1 MPGGT
6 CRVER
11 LRIGDGMQTLDAGPV
26 LTGGGSLPIYSAS
39 GVLWTT
45 RDLRVPGQHLTFLP
59 FHHLLI
65 AGSVAA
71 ESLHPGRQALAAL
84 SPRVLADLRATVTA
98 PDLSSLGRQPSARQ
112 LRKPHK
118 ARVLLALLPKVP
130 LFVQSVRRKIFF
142 VVCRAI

>member
-1 MPGGT
+1 MQGSGNSAALLGYPTASIDPNDPNGG
-6 CRVER
+6 V
-11 LRIGDGMQTLDAGPV
+11 
-26 LTGGGSLPIYSAS
+26 S
-39 GVLWTT
+39 
-45 RDLRVPGQHLTFLP
+45 GQHLIVLP
-59 FHHLLI
+59 LHRLLI
-65 AGSVAA
+65 ADGVAA
-71 ESLHPGRQALAAL
+71 ESQHPDRQALAAL